1 MAWRPVGT
9 LLRKD
14 RYIRPRRNSSCMVE
28 VSAWPMFWLHLRA
41 ANDRVSRRGWVTIL
55 MQYWFMVMLHILTF
69 SHNHRNPIP
78 ISQPKMHQ
86 ISLGDRALP
95 GPAGG
100 AYSAP
105 PETPSW
111 IKRTFGIPH
120 PRSCFAKRCKNVASK
135 MQCTWYDSARTHWM
149 SLQHGQNLHSRK
161 KVIKYCTDVLCTL
174 VKL

>member
-1 MAWRPVGT
+1 MRKTSHSLMYSSGVSYRSLTASGSGQ
-9 LLRKD
+9 LRAD
-14 RYIRPRRNSSCMVE
+14 QSRLFSSGRRFRRNVDQISCQICGYVFVNIHVKLLSSE
-28 VSAWPMFWLHLRA
+28 AF
-41 ANDRVSRRGWVTIL
+41 
-55 MQYWFMVMLHILTF
+55 F
-69 SHNHRNPIP
+69 
-78 ISQPKMHQ
+78 QPKMQQ
-86 ISLGDRALP
+86 ISFSGRALP